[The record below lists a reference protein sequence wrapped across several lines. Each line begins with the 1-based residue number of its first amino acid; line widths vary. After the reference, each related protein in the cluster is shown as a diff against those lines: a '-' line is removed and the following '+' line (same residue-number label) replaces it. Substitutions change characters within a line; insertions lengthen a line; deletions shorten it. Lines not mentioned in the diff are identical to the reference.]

1 MTGTDNVESTKE
13 KDQTITSYTG
23 ATLEIQDD
31 DSSGLADKSSP
42 VQPKVQEPS
51 VDKDTQPSVTV
62 SKNSLRTKC
71 DSSRNLYEERS
82 MSNRQKRQTSTLSLM
97 TDVKSAASPADTRN
111 LSGSSELNYF
121 YNLTF

>member
-1 MTGTDNVESTKE
+1 M
-13 KDQTITSYTG
+13 
-23 ATLEIQDD
+23 
-31 DSSGLADKSSP
+31 DKSSP

-51 VDKDTQPSVTV
+51 VDKDPTTHQPSVTV

-97 TDVKSAASPADTRN
+97 SDVKSAASPADTRN